1 MNIALILSGGTGTRL
16 GASIPKQYLEVNNR
30 MIITYCIEMFNNHP
44 DIDGI
49 WIVADR
55 KWRLSILD
63 NLSSCS
69 IPLDNILGFS
79 EPGSNRQ
86 LSILNGLLD
95 IRSFIQDKSDDLY
108 IYDENIVII
117 HDAARP
123 NLSSDFVSN
132 CLDAIEG
139 HDGVMPVLPMK
150 DTVYVSKNGTT
161 ISGLLDRSTVYAGQ
175 APELYRLDKYIDAN
189 NALLPDKILK
199 INGSTEP
206 AVLAGLDVAI
216 IPGDEN
222 NYKITT
228 SNDLEKF
235 KQARGCP

>member
-1 MNIALILSGGTGTRL
+1 
-16 GASIPKQYLEVNNR
+16 
-30 MIITYCIEMFNNHP
+30 MFNNHP
-44 DIDGI
+44 NIDGI

-63 NLSSCS
+63 NLSACC

-79 EPGSNRQ
+79 EPGNNRQ

>member
-16 GASIPKQYLEVNNR
+16 GANIPKQYLEVKNR
-30 MIITYCIEMFNNHP
+30 MIITYCIDMFNSNKNV
-44 DIDGI
+44 DGI
-49 WIVADR
+49 WIVAARD
-55 KWRLSILD
+55 WILPILD
-63 NLSSCS
+63 NLSANN
-69 IPLDNILGFS
+69 IPLDKILGFS
-79 EPGSNRQ
+79 NPGDNRQ
-86 LSILNGLLD
+86 LSILNGLND
-95 IRSFIQDKSDDLY
+95 IRAYIQDTINDLY
-108 IYDENIVII
+108 IFDENVVII

-123 NLSSDFVSN
+123 NLSSDFVDK

-150 DTVYVSKNGTT
+150 DTVYISEDGATV
-161 ISGLLDRSTVYAGQ
+161 SGLLNRSTVFAGQ

-189 NALLPDKILK
+189 NKLLPDKILK

-228 SNDLEKF
+228 ANDLVKF
-235 KQARGCP
+235 TQGS